1 MNRRFCLGV
10 GLKSGPLSSFVR
22 EDHAL
27 EMLTRVADMVLYRF
41 KKSPLYRIC
50 TANRNFFCSLWL

>member
-10 GLKSGPLSSFVR
+10 GLKSSFVR